1 VEDLYKSREPMPHMS
16 GALQRQPQT
25 ALGVSPLL
33 TLRLPAIYFISPSE
47 RSVRQLIDDFASP
60 SAAPLYRKAHVFFSN
75 RALAR
80 DLVAL
85 LALTRPQRLRSG
97 C

>member
-1 VEDLYKSREPMPHMS
+1 MPHMS

-85 LALTRPQRLRSG
+85 LALTRGRRG
-97 C
+97 